1 MMGVFVQFAP
11 RLTFAV
17 CKASLALA
25 WLGGVKLR
33 PIIIRPIIPIV
44 FMAEIC
50 LPRDRGRARMLTDK
64 LRQRNGSVMEAYRS
78 VNMGMLNGW
87 SKLKSHC
94 PKKGSAKIQKMRIW

>member
-1 MMGVFVQFAP
+1 MMGVFPQFAP
-11 RLTFAV
+11 RLSFAV

-33 PIIIRPIIPIV
+33 PSIIRAIIVIV
-44 FMAEIC
+44 LMAEMC
-50 LPRDRGRARMLTDK
+50 LPSERGRARMLTDK

-87 SKLKSHC
+87 SKLKSHW
-94 PKKGSAKIQKMRIW
+94 PKKGSEKIQKTRI